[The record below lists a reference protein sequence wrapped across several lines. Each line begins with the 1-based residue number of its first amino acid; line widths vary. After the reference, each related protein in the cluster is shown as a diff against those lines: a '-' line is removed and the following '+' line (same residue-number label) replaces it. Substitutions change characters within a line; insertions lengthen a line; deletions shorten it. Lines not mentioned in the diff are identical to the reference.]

1 MVLRGDY
8 SKRESLRDAGRGEEG
23 DIVEADREG
32 EGEGEGE
39 GESEL
44 ELELEL
50 DNSEVDEED
59 DQRSFMTARDDEEDQ
74 ESAHLTPRA
83 SGRPRATS
91 SVSSV
96 SSSEI
101 PERGWGEAPS
111 YDTAVP
117 PPQFNFDADP
127 ERRGGPPGSSHRHST
142 AGPAPGRGGFRAFVG
157 RLTGGRTET
166 HRRGFGS
173 SVSSTTAG
181 DEDMTGLM
189 RMSTAGTST
198 TGRARGWSNASGTGG
213 YVSGHTTPGMAS
225 QLSLVSNVN
234 GAGGQPMMMSRY
246 SSRLSSFGADD
257 GGSTSALPISA
268 PLPGTLIRSSF
279 DAPRKGFSADQ
290 VKFLSSTDSLGRYGV
305 RVDEDGNPIEDDT
318 VAGRRR
324 GSSVGSMARPAELIV
339 PAPQGL
345 GWREMAREEQAT
357 VTVEGLPL
365 STTTRQDRLPAPLAI
380 TRLSGVPGVEIEVVP
395 PTPTQ

>member
-1 MVLRGDY
+1 M
-8 SKRESLRDAGRGEEG
+8 RDAGRGEEG
-23 DIVEADREG
+23 DIVEVDREG
-32 EGEGEGE
+32 ESDGEGDG
-39 GESEL
+39 
-44 ELELEL
+44 EL
-50 DNSEVDEED
+50 DNSEIEDEDED
-59 DQRSFMTARDDEEDQ
+59 DQRSFMTARDDEEDLDH
-74 ESAHLTPRA
+74 STPRPTV
-83 SGRPRATS
+83 GRPRATS

-117 PPQFNFDADP
+117 PPRFNFDADP
-127 ERRGGPPGSSHRHST
+127 ERSGPPTSSSQRHST

-173 SVSSTTAG
+173 VSSTSAPG
-181 DEDMTGLM
+181 DEDMTAGLM

-213 YVSGHTTPGMAS
+213 GYISGQTTPGMAS
-225 QLSLVSNVN
+225 QLSLVSNA
-234 GAGGQPMMMSRY
+234 GAQPMMMSRY
-246 SSRLSSFGADD
+246 SSRLSSFGAED
-257 GGSTSALPISA
+257 GASTSAIPISA

-290 VKFLSSTDSLGRYGV
+290 VKFLSSTESLGRFGV
-305 RVDEDGNPIEDDT
+305 RVDEDGNPIADDT

-339 PAPQGL
+339 PTPQGL

-357 VTVEGLPL
+357 VTVEESPL
-365 STTTRQDRLPAPLAI
+365 STTARQDRMPAPLAI

>member
-1 MVLRGDY
+1 M
-8 SKRESLRDAGRGEEG
+8 RDAGRGEEG

-32 EGEGEGE
+32 DVDEGEGE
-39 GESEL
+39 GESEM
-44 ELELEL
+44 EM
-50 DNSEVDEED
+50 DEED
-59 DQRSFMTARDDEEDQ
+59 DQRSFMTARDEEADHEVDQ
-74 ESAHLTPRA
+74 STPRA
-83 SGRPRATS
+83 ASSGRPRATS

-96 SSSEI
+96 SSSDI

-117 PPQFNFDADP
+117 PPQFNFDADL
-127 ERRGGPPGSSHRHST
+127 ERSGPQGGGSSQNRHST

-173 SVSSTTAG
+173 VSATAG
-181 DEDMTGLM
+181 GDEEDMTGLM

-213 YVSGHTTPGMAS
+213 YVSGQTTPGMAS
-225 QLSLVSNVN
+225 QLSLVSNMN
-234 GAGGQPMMMSRY
+234 GMGGQPMMMSRY
-246 SSRLSSFGADD
+246 SSRLSSFGAED
-257 GGSTSALPISA
+257 GSTSALPISA

-290 VKFLSSTDSLGRYGV
+290 VKFLSSTESLGRYGV
-305 RVDEDGNPIEDDT
+305 RVDEDGNPIADDT

-345 GWREMAREEQAT
+345 GWRDMAREEQAT
-357 VTVEGLPL
+357 VTVEGLPP
-365 STTTRQDRLPAPLAI
+365 STTARQDRMPTPLAV